1 MTRFNL
7 SEWALGHRS
16 FVVFLMIIAV
26 VAGVMSYAR
35 LGREEDPSFAIKV
48 MVVAAE
54 WPGATLGETF
64 DQVTDRIEKEVQQ
77 VESLDF
83 TRSYT
88 VPGRTVV
95 FVQFKDTTDP
105 KKLPDLFY
113 QVRKHINDIRS
124 SFPDTLKGISFND
137 EFGDVFGNIYA
148 FTSDGLTMRQLRDYA
163 EDVRN
168 AMLQVKDIGK
178 TELIGTQDEA
188 IYLVI
193 SARKLAGFGIDL
205 QALFRT
211 LQAQNAVV
219 PSGVIQAGAEQVLLR
234 VGGQFVSEESLKAI
248 NLRINDRFF
257 RLTDVADVRRGYVD
271 PPEMLF
277 RYDGQPAIGLAIAM
291 RKGGNLLDFGAALK
305 AKMREVEATLPIGV
319 GVHLVSDQPRIVEQ
333 AVGGFTEALGRG
345 HRHRAAG
352 ELSEPR
358 RARRARR
365 LDLHSAGAR
374 RHFRHS
380 RHLGHF
386 AATHLARRADHRAR
400 ASGRR
405 CDDHRRDDGGAARGR
420 RQQRSRGD
428 LRLHLDRVPDADGH
442 ARHRRRLSADR
453 LQRQRRG
460 RVHVQPVR
468 RHRRLA
474 LGVVDRRGAVR
485 AAWSA
490 SPSCRRRCGA
500 TPSGRAA

>member
-7 SEWALGHRS
+7 SEWALAHRS

-163 EDVRN
+163 EASATPCCRSR
-168 AMLQVKDIGK
+168 
-178 TELIGTQDEA
+178 T
-188 IYLVI
+188 
-193 SARKLAGFGIDL
+193 SAR
-205 QALFRT
+205 
-211 LQAQNAVV
+211 
-219 PSGVIQAGAEQVLLR
+219 PS
-234 VGGQFVSEESLKAI
+234 
-248 NLRINDRFF
+248 
-257 RLTDVADVRRGYVD
+257 
-271 PPEMLF
+271 
-277 RYDGQPAIGLAIAM
+277 
-291 RKGGNLLDFGAALK
+291 
-305 AKMREVEATLPIGV
+305 
-319 GVHLVSDQPRIVEQ
+319 
-333 AVGGFTEALGRG
+333 
-345 HRHRAAG
+345 
-352 ELSEPR
+352 
-358 RARRARR
+358 
-365 LDLHSAGAR
+365 
-374 RHFRHS
+374 
-380 RHLGHF
+380 
-386 AATHLARRADHRAR
+386 
-400 ASGRR
+400 
-405 CDDHRRDDGGAARGR
+405 
-420 RQQRSRGD
+420 
-428 LRLHLDRVPDADGH
+428 
-442 ARHRRRLSADR
+442 
-453 LQRQRRG
+453 
-460 RVHVQPVR
+460 
-468 RHRRLA
+468 
-474 LGVVDRRGAVR
+474 
-485 AAWSA
+485 
-490 SPSCRRRCGA
+490 
-500 TPSGRAA
+500 